1 MKINYTLSI
10 IFSICLFTSNA
21 QSLFQNAVHLNKEAI
36 SSSGYGILSCDANVY
51 FGDIVLAM
59 KKHPDNAADQVL
71 VLWSKVVNNELVSD
85 TLDVFPANMNATNEV
100 VFLYDFRGDPWIFYT
115 KNTADKTGVLMA
127 YKYDG
132 SNWSG
137 QQVAENVQY
146 GPIGIGGAYQNT
158 GVIFGQENSFHYTW
172 LDFNIWRDEEI
183 FSGSNLSDFAEFSST
198 KNHEGIY
205 FAVSGLE
212 DGNTSFTRVFLRNE
226 AAQWSINREE
236 TYPAIDLNQKEKY
249 QQGKLGIALNG
260 EVHFWR
266 RIDDQNEYVYRHNG
280 TWTTLP
286 YQVTP
291 GLGAVQI
298 QSGPLN
304 DLKFSLDTTCFTLN
318 NIGAGDYTSLIWRQP
333 NGEVDGYSDFPQEH
347 AHVYGME
354 LLLKD
359 NELFVFYKDEN
370 PNGEQIFKM
379 TSEPVDDLVNRIT
392 SIKNL
397 KGSNQFTV
405 YPNPN
410 QGQFLIKLN
419 EIENLEKVQI
429 LDLSGRMV
437 WNQDLKEAKDEC
449 WINLENQA
457 SGMYFLKI
465 KSESKTYI
473 SKLIIE

>member
-1 MKINYTLSI
+1 MVPLESEVLIKIL
-10 IFSICLFTSNA
+10 
-21 QSLFQNAVHLNKEAI
+21 
-36 SSSGYGILSCDANVY
+36 
-51 FGDIVLAM
+51 
-59 KKHPDNAADQVL
+59 
-71 VLWSKVVNNELVSD
+71 
-85 TLDVFPANMNATNEV
+85 
-100 VFLYDFRGDPWIFYT
+100 
-115 KNTADKTGVLMA
+115 
-127 YKYDG
+127 
-132 SNWSG
+132 
-137 QQVAENVQY
+137 
-146 GPIGIGGAYQNT
+146 

-172 LDFNIWRDEEI
+172 LDFNLWRDEEI
-183 FSGSNLSDFAEFSST
+183 FSGSNLSDFAEFSAT

-205 FAVSGLE
+205 FAASGLE
-212 DGNTSFTRVFLRNE
+212 DGTISFTRVFLRNE

-236 TYPAIDLNQKEKY
+236 IYPAIDLNQKEKY